1 MWRLLRGDPRFRRV
15 FIAETVSSFGD
26 SAMFLTL
33 AIWAKD
39 LTGSNGKAGVVF
51 LIITAPGLAASLLGD
66 LVDRVRRKPLLLRI
80 YSGMAVLLLSLL
92 FVRGPGQLWIIYLVT
107 FAYGLVFVTP
117 AWPALL
123 KDLLPS
129 EDAAEARSL
138 LITVRQGVRIISPAV
153 GAGVYATFGGRALTV
168 IGTGSFVVVALVLAS
183 IKVVE
188 SESEPAGE
196 RFVASVTAGYRY
208 VRRVPLLLRLTVAMV
223 GFMAVIGLLET
234 AAFAAIDK
242 GLGQRPAF
250 LGVVASVQGGGSV
263 AGGVLAGLLA
273 KRTAESKVT
282 GLGYALIAA
291 GLPLCVLGN
300 LVLFLAGVIL
310 LGVGLPFLNVAL
322 ATAQHLYTPSRL
334 QGRVNAAVSTVSG
347 AAQTASIA
355 AGAVLVGIVDYR
367 IMYLLMAA
375 AALAA
380 AMSVTV
386 RPVPIPDVVPSVA
399 DAPVPAEGVAEIG
412 VLATPLDGDPVRP
425 DPRGAEGRA

>member
-107 FAYGLVFVTP
+107 FAYGLMFVTP

-168 IGTGSFVVVALVLAS
+168 IGTGSFVVVALVLVS

-196 RFVASVTAGYRY
+196 RFVTSVTAGYRY

-355 AGAVLVGIVDYR
+355 AGAVLIGIVDYR
-367 IMYLLMAA
+367 IMYLLMAV

-399 DAPVPAEGVAEIG
+399 DAPVPAEDVAEIG